1 MLSILN
7 LCWSAAVRN

>member
-7 LCWSAAVRN
+7 